1 VYLINLI
8 KVKIIVWK
16 NKPAKLSKRMLI
28 RLRSALYVEKQKLGT
43 GVATGRTI
51 TLALLSRNFNLVISL
66 LNLLIKVGWII

>member
-1 VYLINLI
+1 
-8 KVKIIVWK
+8 
-16 NKPAKLSKRMLI
+16 MLI
-28 RLRSALYVEKQKLGT
+28 RLRSAIYVEKQKLGT